1 MSFTYNRHTQK
12 VGYDEQG
19 RQILINT
26 KGGPD
31 EQLARKILSGERV
44 QGMELVGNTIL
55 KLAAPARRGD
65 EGVQPLRYEARRAPE
80 GSSRLGATDPKRQ
93 RGGPQPRR
101 PNGQYDFVSSGTR
114 QSGTSSASEVSGG
127 TRQSGASST
136 SGVSGAT
143 RQSGASSTSVA
154 SQATR
159 EDSIR
164 VSQAGS
170 YSRSSGASSTSQ
182 VSRAT
187 REY

>member
-31 EQLARKILSGERV
+31 EQLARKILNGERV

-114 QSGTSSASEVSGG
+114 QSGTSSASEVSG
-127 TRQSGASST
+127 
-136 SGVSGAT
+136 AT